1 MTGAS
6 LKTCPGVVHGIR
18 KRVLRQ
24 GLQGRGARVL
34 SFIPLLELPRG
45 SVIMVRTLLLLLSLA
60 GALLAGCEREVPVRE
75 ERPRPVR
82 SVVVTSSETTA
93 VLELPGEIRP
103 RIETRYGFRIG
114 GKIAERFVSV
124 GDEVKPGQRLARLDP
139 QDVAPAIAAAR
150 AQREA
155 ARTDLNLARI
165 ELERLKDLRSQNYVS
180 QAQVDR
186 QQAQTDSA
194 ASRLRSTEAQLADA
208 TNAAAFQLLVAG
220 EAGVVT
226 AIEAEAGQVVGAGQ
240 TVLRV
245 ARTDELELLVFVPE
259 AELAAARAARD
270 WAVTI
275 PALRDA
281 VLEAS
286 VRELSPVADPASRTY
301 PMRLSLKGD
310 RQGAAMG
317 MSATARAARATD
329 RAIVLP
335 VSALHSTD
343 ATPKVWVVGEDMT
356 VRAVPVR
363 TGGLLDDAV
372 RILEGIE
379 PGMRVVTAGASL
391 LVEGQKVR
399 LAEPAAGAAQ

>member
-1 MTGAS
+1 MA
-6 LKTCPGVVHGIR
+6 
-18 KRVLRQ
+18 
-24 GLQGRGARVL
+24 
-34 SFIPLLELPRG
+34 
-45 SVIMVRTLLLLLSLA
+45 RTLLWLLPLVSV
-60 GALLAGCEREVPVRE
+60 LLAGCERDTPVRE
-75 ERPRPVR
+75 EQPRPVR
-82 SVVVTSSETTA
+82 TVVVTPSETA
-93 VLELPGEIRP
+93 SVLELPGEIRP

-114 GKIAERFVSV
+114 GKLADRFVSV
-124 GDEVKPGQRLARLDP
+124 GDELKPGQRLARLDP

-165 ELERLKDLRSQNYVS
+165 ELMRLKDLRSQNYVS

-194 ASRLRSTEAQLADA
+194 ASRLRSAEAQLAEA
-208 TNAAAFQLLVAG
+208 ENAAAFQLLVAD

-226 AIEAEAGQVVGAGQ
+226 AIEAEAGQVVAAGQ

-245 ARTDELELLVFVPE
+245 ARTDELELQIFVPE
-259 AELAAARAARD
+259 GELAAARAART
-270 WAVTI
+270 WSVTI
-275 PALRDA
+275 PALGNA
-281 VLEAS
+281 VLEAR

-317 MSATARAARATD
+317 MSATARAVRASAQ
-329 RAIVLP
+329 AIVLP
-335 VSALHSTD
+335 MSALHSTD
-343 ATPKVWVVGEDMT
+343 ATPKVWVVGEDLT

-372 RILEGIE
+372 RIVEGLA
-379 PGMRVVTAGASL
+379 PGMRVVTAGANL

-399 LAEPAAGAAQ
+399 LADPAQGAAR

>member
-1 MTGAS
+1 MCAIRQRLRAGRHRLLLS
-6 LKTCPGVVHGIR
+6 IPFHELPHG
-18 KRVLRQ
+18 
-24 GLQGRGARVL
+24 
-34 SFIPLLELPRG
+34 SFI
-45 SVIMVRTLLLLLSLA
+45 MARTLLWLLPLVSV
-60 GALLAGCEREVPVRE
+60 LLAGCERDTPVRE
-75 ERPRPVR
+75 EQPRPVR
-82 SVVVTSSETTA
+82 TVVVTPSETA
-93 VLELPGEIRP
+93 SVLELPGEIRP

-114 GKIAERFVSV
+114 GKLADRFVSV
-124 GDEVKPGQRLARLDP
+124 GDELKPGQRLARLDP

-165 ELERLKDLRSQNYVS
+165 ELMRLKDLRSQNYVS

-194 ASRLRSTEAQLADA
+194 ASRLRSAEAQLAEA
-208 TNAAAFQLLVAG
+208 ENAAAFQLLVAD

-226 AIEAEAGQVVGAGQ
+226 AIEAEAGQVVAAGQ

-245 ARTDELELLVFVPE
+245 ARTDELELQIFVPE
-259 AELAAARAARD
+259 GELAAARAART
-270 WAVTI
+270 WSVTI
-275 PALRDA
+275 PALGNA
-281 VLEAS
+281 VLEAR

-317 MSATARAARATD
+317 MSATARAVRASAQ
-329 RAIVLP
+329 AIVLP
-335 VSALHSTD
+335 MSALHSTD
-343 ATPKVWVVGEDMT
+343 ATPKVWVVGEDLT

-372 RILEGIE
+372 RIVDGLA
-379 PGMRVVTAGASL
+379 PGMRVVTAGANL

-399 LAEPAAGAAQ
+399 LADPAQGAAR